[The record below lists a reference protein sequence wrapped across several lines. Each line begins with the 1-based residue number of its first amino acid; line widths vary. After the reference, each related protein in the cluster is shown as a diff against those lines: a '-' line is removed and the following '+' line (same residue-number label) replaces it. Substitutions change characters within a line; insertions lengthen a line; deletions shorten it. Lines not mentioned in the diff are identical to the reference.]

1 MSKIRVWVLFGGKS
15 GEHEVSLISARS
27 VIEALDP
34 EKYEIVQMGISKTG
48 HWISAPDALAQLS
61 QSAFTP
67 SENQDYTSEPSKDV
81 IRVPEFS
88 SPQGIDV
95 VFPVLHGPYG
105 EDGRLQGLLDM
116 LGVSYVGSG
125 VGGSAV
131 GMDKIYSKALF
142 SQAWLKQLPYYAFN
156 AYDLKKDQSSVIN
169 GIEALGYPVFVKPA
183 NMGSSVGISKVKS
196 RETLTGAIEEA
207 LIYDKRIV
215 VEKGLNRPR
224 EVELAVL
231 GNDEPLVSIAG
242 EIMPDIK
249 HEFYSYESKYTEG
262 WAELMI
268 PANISSEQLL
278 ELQWMAKKAFQAIGA
293 RGLSRVDFL
302 VDRETGE
309 CYLNEINT
317 MPGFTKF
324 SMYPKL
330 WEATGIGYSELL
342 DRLIYLAQESS
353 NK

>member
-1 MSKIRVWVLFGGKS
+1 MSKIRVLVLFGGQS
-15 GEHEVSLISARS
+15 GEHEVSLASARS
-27 VIEALDP
+27 VVSALDH
-34 EKYEIVQMGISKTG
+34 EKYDIIPVLITKNGRWIASGTALDILSGGQEIAEGTSLPDFRAMG
-48 HWISAPDALAQLS
+48 
-61 QSAFTP
+61 
-67 SENQDYTSEPSKDV
+67 V
-81 IRVPEFS
+81 
-88 SPQGIDV
+88 DV

-116 LGVSYVGSG
+116 IGLPYVGSG

-131 GMDKIYSKALF
+131 GMDKIYSKAVF
-142 SQAWLKQLPYYAFN
+142 TQAGLKQLPFYAFN
-156 AYDLKKDQSSVIN
+156 AYDWKTNQTAVIG

-196 RETLTGAIEEA
+196 SEALVAAIEEA
-207 LIYDKRIV
+207 IVYDTRIV

-224 EVELAVL
+224 EIELAVL
-231 GNDEPLVSIAG
+231 GNDKPVVSIAG

-249 HEFYSYESKYTEG
+249 HEFYSYESKYTDG
-262 WAELMI
+262 GADLQI
-268 PANISSEQLL
+268 PANISPEMLA
-278 ELQWMAKKAFQAIGA
+278 ELQSLAKKAFQAVGA

-302 VDRETGE
+302 VDRETGD

-330 WEATGIGYSELL
+330 WEASGIGYSELL
-342 DRLIYLAQESS
+342 DRLIALAQE
-353 NK
+353 K

>member
-1 MSKIRVWVLFGGKS
+1 MTKIRVLVLFGGQS
-15 GEHEVSLISARS
+15 GEHDVSLISARS
-27 VIEALDP
+27 VVEALDH
-34 EKYEIVQMGISKTG
+34 EKYDITPVLISKKG
-48 HWISAPDALAQLS
+48 RWIASDTALQILSGGTETAEWTSLPDFRAMW
-61 QSAFTP
+61 
-67 SENQDYTSEPSKDV
+67 
-81 IRVPEFS
+81 
-88 SPQGIDV
+88 IDV

-105 EDGRLQGLLDM
+105 EDGRLQWLLDM
-116 LGVSYVGSG
+116 IGLPYVGSG

-142 SQAWLKQLPYYAFN
+142 SQAWLKQLPFYDFN
-156 AYDLKKDQSSVIN
+156 AYDWKKDQASVIE
-169 GIEALGYPVFVKPA
+169 GIEALWYPVFVKPA

-196 RETLTGAIEEA
+196 RETLTSAIEEA

-231 GNDEPLVSIAG
+231 GNDEPIVSIAG

-249 HEFYSYESKYTEG
+249 HEFYSYESKYTEW

-268 PANISSEQLL
+268 PANISAEQLW

-342 DRLIYLAQESS
+342 DRLISLAQENS